1 MIDFILHFDDQ
12 LIWLIQNYGVWVYAM
27 VFIVIFCETGLVIAP
42 FLPGDSLLFL
52 LGAFAATGHLDL
64 SLILA
69 IITVAGILGDSTNYH
84 IGKVMGPR
92 IFRSENSR
100 LFNKNYIHKTQEF
113 YEKYGAKTLVIARF
127 LPIIR
132 TFAPFVAGVGS
143 MNYRKFLF
151 WNVTG
156 ALLWT
161 FSFVIAGYIFGNI
174 PFIKDNLTLLVL
186 GIIAVSIIPALIGYL
201 RNSRKDS

>member
-186 GIIAVSIIPALIGYL
+186 GIIAVSVIPALIGYL

>member
-1 MIDFILHFDDQ
+1 MIDVILHFDNQ

-84 IGKVMGPR
+84 IGKIMGPR

-113 YEKYGAKTLVIARF
+113 YEKYGSKTLVIARF

-161 FSFVIAGYIFGNI
+161 FSFVIAGYMFGNI

-186 GIIAVSIIPALIGYL
+186 GIIAVSVIPALVGYL
-201 RNSRKDS
+201 RNSRKSS